1 MKPDTYLWNLWKKD
15 ILVWRSHN
23 RIQHSLCFLH
33 MRKVAVWLFVYLYG
47 AEADISGYVAM
58 LPMYLSGILRVTWN
72 MWFLFLSWY
81 VLFTRWVDPFTYWD
95 REGFD
100 YFCIFTEDSKA
111 QKSEPAND
119 FCWNLFCRFL
129 CQKKLKLLLGEKIRT
144 QVLSER
150 QIVTGSGGSG
160 IIFWNV
166 EFGMIEN
173 SWL

>member
-1 MKPDTYLWNLWKKD
+1 MPQGCTIANLIMKKCKALWVKPDTYLWNLWKKD

-81 VLFTRWVDPFTYWD
+81 VLFTRWVDPFTQWD

-119 FCWNLFCRFL
+119 FCWNFFL
-129 CQKKLKLLLGEKIRT
+129 DFFVRKSSNCCWVRK
-144 QVLSER
+144 SEPKCYLR
-150 QIVTGSGGSG
+150 GR
-160 IIFWNV
+160 
-166 EFGMIEN
+166 
-173 SWL
+173 L